1 LRSSP
6 FSVSAMKIVLQPEI
20 TTEVSDADA
29 DLASSVWYAV
39 ESGGIMYARA
49 GGSSGP
55 HLHRVIGER
64 MTGEPLG
71 KRVVDHMNGNSLDN
85 RRENLRVVSHMENIR
100 NRAGANKNGTSGHLG
115 VSFHKGKGRWR
126 AYIMLPGTERKQ
138 KMLHLGYFDIVEDAV
153 KARLEA
159 EREHWGVQPRR
170 ADAHSLPPALAST
183 GVRC

>member
-1 LRSSP
+1 M
-6 FSVSAMKIVLQPEI
+6 A
-20 TTEVSDADA
+20 
-29 DLASSVWYAV
+29 
-39 ESGGIMYARA
+39 
-49 GGSSGP
+49 
-55 HLHRVIGER
+55 
-64 MTGEPLG
+64 GEPLG

-115 VSFHKGKGRWR
+115 VSFHKAKGVWR
-126 AYIMLPGTERKQ
+126 AYIMLPAPDVPRRQ
-138 KMLHLGYFDIVEDAV
+138 KMKHLGYFDIVEDAV

-159 EREHWGVQPRR
+159 EREHWGVHPRR

>member
-1 LRSSP
+1 
-6 FSVSAMKIVLQPEI
+6 MKIVLQPEI
-20 TTEVSDADA
+20 TTEISDVDA
-29 DLASSVWYAV
+29 DLASSIWYAV

-64 MTGEPLG
+64 MAGEPLG

-115 VSFHKGKGRWR
+115 VSFHKAKGVWR
-126 AYIMLPGTERKQ
+126 AYIMLPAPDVPRRQ
-138 KMLHLGYFDIVEDAV
+138 KMKHLGYFDIVEDAV

-170 ADAHSLPPALAST
+170 ADAHSLSPALAST
-183 GVRC
+183 GVRW